1 MADEINR
8 GFKNSVFIDMF
19 AQDEYRLELFHTLHP
34 EMTEITAQDIRTV
47 TLKQVIT
54 NHQYNDLA
62 FIVQDKLMVFVEAQ
76 SSWSINILIRV
87 LLYLA
92 DTIQEYLHEENKDI
106 HDEKQLELP
115 KPEFYII
122 YTGDRKVPDRI
133 SLRKDFYRNAD
144 IPIDLEATVFTA
156 ETDDIIGE
164 YIIFCRVLDDQ
175 IKKLGRTKEAAM
187 EAIQICQDRGVLVKY
202 LKEREKE
209 VVDIMIMLFD
219 QEYAVEQYGKQQK
232 AEGRAEGKAEGGM
245 DMLAELVRDKL
256 ISIKEAAKRAGMS
269 VAEFSKK
276 TGITL

>member
-62 FIVQDKLMVFVEAQ
+62 FIVQDRLMVFVEAQ